1 MSKLWLS
8 AFLLLC
14 FAFGSSAKAG
24 ILVDPYIG
32 FGTQKSTL
40 DATSSNF
47 DEDTQTA
54 KFIGSRLG
62 FSFLLLS
69 AGLDYQVMEDSEVD
83 QKNMSLFVGVDL
95 PILLRAWAEYFI
107 DSDFENDDV
116 TDVEFKDGYSVGVG
130 FTGLPFVSINLE
142 AQTINYDAKPRSNP
156 TVTEELK
163 SAAYIL
169 SVSLPLDL

>member
-1 MSKLWLS
+1 MNKLALS
-8 AFLLLC
+8 AVLLIC
-14 FAFGSSAKAG
+14 FAFSAKAG

-54 KFIGSRLG
+54 KFLGSRLG
-62 FSFLLLS
+62 YSYLLFS
-69 AGLDYQVMEDSEVD
+69 AGIDYQVLEDEDLS
-83 QKNMSLFVGVDL
+83 QKNISLFVGVDL
-95 PILLRAWAEYFI
+95 PILLRAWAEYFVDSSFDHDLI
-107 DSDFENDDV
+107 DEVD
-116 TDVEFKDGYSVGVG
+116 FKDGYSLGLG
-130 FTGLPFVSINLE
+130 FTALPFVSLNLE
-142 AQTINYDAKPRSNP
+142 AQFLNYDMSLKSQPSNKF
-156 TVTEELK
+156 EAS